1 MAVAQ
6 PPVPS
11 AASQRPLQSSRA
23 LAHEGWA
30 PGDRTVLGMLGA
42 LLLVLLALTWRH
54 WGIIDTDTGLELT
67 VADLIAHGH
76 LAYRDVQ
83 YSYGPVGLYS
93 LALAFTV
100 FGSSMSTAIAFGLL
114 QTVAILLVFY
124 ALARTWVRPL
134 TAGLASAAL
143 IAIGLSGWADFV
155 LPNTNSAT
163 FGLLFLLLALLA
175 LSRDRTILAG
185 LAFGVLALTRI
196 EFAAAGAATAIAYTI
211 GVARVDDRRAALRAL
226 IRMAVP
232 GILLPLIVLGFFAS
246 EVGTSR
252 LITQNLFPVNF
263 ASSEANYQRSLS
275 PLSFASLV
283 ATLGRGLVYLTLLA
297 GLLVSAERM
306 QQSTRRGLARLSAAW
321 PLALAVLSLLVLDG
335 ILRVLGAF
343 PETRSLIQTE
353 SKRLLLG
360 MSWLPAL
367 ILLAVVL
374 ALARLFKRAAPL
386 RSWPLDL
393 ALLAAAAVLALRA
406 YDSFTTDTFAPYY
419 AAPALILLAIL
430 HEQIGKRWRSLGWV
444 SLGALALVVLSLL
457 VALGKGTTGGQ
468 TELVRS
474 ARGSFA
480 TTPAAAP
487 ALRQTISFIDAHTRP
502 GEPILSLPYGGLYFL
517 LDRPPALYN
526 LAFLPGDVV
535 STADQLK
542 AIARIKSER
551 VPYVV
556 LGNARFEA
564 WGEPQIGVN
573 YDRLLLAY
581 VQRAYRPVQEFGD
594 FASRLGGPL
603 SQAYRVYERRET

>member
-1 MAVAQ
+1 V
-6 PPVPS
+6 V
-11 AASQRPLQSSRA
+11 
-23 LAHEGWA
+23 
-30 PGDRTVLGMLGA
+30 GA
-42 LLLVLLALTWRH
+42 LLTLLLALTWRH
-54 WGIIDTDTGLELT
+54 WGIVDTDTGLELT

-93 LALAFTV
+93 LALAFAV
-100 FGSSMSTAIAFGLL
+100 FGSSVSTAIAFGLL
-114 QTVAILLVFY
+114 QTLAILIVFY
-124 ALARTWVRPL
+124 VLARTWVRPL
-134 TAGLASAAL
+134 TAGLATAAL

-175 LSRDRTILAG
+175 LSRDRTVLAG
-185 LAFGVLALTRI
+185 VSFGLLALTRI
-196 EFAAAGAATAIAYTI
+196 EFAAAGAAAALAYTI
-211 GVARVDDRRAALRAL
+211 GVARVHDRRAAVRAL
-226 IRMAVP
+226 FRMAVP
-232 GILLPLIVLGFFAS
+232 GLAIPLIVLGLFAE

-283 ATLGRGLVYLTLLA
+283 ATLGRGLVYLTLLG
-297 GLLVSAERM
+297 GLLAAALRVQE
-306 QQSTRRGLARLSAAW
+306 STRRGVSRLVAAW
-321 PLALAVLSLLVLDG
+321 PLALAVLSLLALDG
-335 ILRVLGAF
+335 VLRVLGAF
-343 PETRSLIQTE
+343 PDTRSLIQTE
-353 SKRLLLG
+353 CRRLLIG

-367 ILLAVVL
+367 ILLAGVI
-374 ALARLFKRAAPL
+374 ALARLFRRAAPL

-430 HEQIGKRWRSLGWV
+430 HEQIGERWRGVSRV
-444 SLGALALVVLSLL
+444 SLAAMAIVVLSLL
-457 VALGKGTTGGQ
+457 VALGKGTTAGQ
-468 TELVRS
+468 TALVRS
-474 ARGSFA
+474 ARGTFA

-487 ALRQTISFIDAHTRP
+487 ALRQTIGFIDAHTSP
-502 GEPILSLPYGGLYFL
+502 GEPILSLPYGALYFL
-517 LDRPPALYN
+517 VDRPPALYN
-526 LAFLPGDVV
+526 LAFLPGDVA
-535 STADQLK
+535 STADQQQ
-542 AIARIKSER
+542 AIARLQHER
-551 VPYVV
+551 VRYVI
-556 LGNARFEA
+556 LGNARFDA
-564 WGEPQIGVN
+564 WGEPQIGVD

-581 VQRAYRPVQEFGD
+581 VARSYRQVAGFGD

>member
-1 MAVAQ
+1 MAVAR
-6 PPVPS
+6 PPAPAS
-11 AASQRPLQSSRA
+11 APQVHSSHA
-23 LAHEGWA
+23 LAREGWA
-30 PGDRTVLGMLGA
+30 PSDRTVLGMLGA
-42 LLLVLLALTWRH
+42 LLVVLVALTWRH

-83 YSYGPVGLYS
+83 YSYGPAGLYS
-93 LALAFTV
+93 LALAFAV
-100 FGSSMSTAIAFGLL
+100 FGSSMSTAIWFGLL
-114 QTVAILLVFY
+114 QTVAILAVFY

-143 IAIGLSGWADFV
+143 IAIGLSGWANFV

-196 EFAAAGAATAIAYTI
+196 EFAAAGAASAVAYSI
-211 GVARVDDRRAALRAL
+211 GVARVHDRRAALRAL
-226 IRMAVP
+226 LRMAVP
-232 GILLPLIVLGFFAS
+232 GILIALIVLGFFA
-246 EVGTSR
+246 ERVGTSR

-297 GLLVSAERM
+297 GLLVSAQRI
-306 QQSTRRGLARLSAAW
+306 QDSTRRGLARFSAAW
-321 PLALAVLSLLVLDG
+321 PLAVAVISLLVLDG
-335 ILRVLGAF
+335 ALRVVGAF

-367 ILLAVVL
+367 ILLALVL
-374 ALARLFKRAAPL
+374 ALARLLKRAAPL

-444 SLGALALVVLSLL
+444 SLTALALVVLSLL

-474 ARGSFA
+474 ARGSFG
-480 TTPAAAP
+480 TTPATAP

-535 STADQLK
+535 STSDQQA
-542 AIARIKSER
+542 AIAHLKRER
-551 VPYVV
+551 VAYVV
-556 LGNARFEA
+556 LGNARFDA
-564 WGEPQIGVN
+564 WGAPQIGVN

-581 VQRAYRPVQEFGD
+581 VQQAYRPVEEFGD

-603 SQAYRVYERRET
+603 SQAYRVYERRGA

>member
-6 PPVPS
+6 APATVSRPHTQPS
-11 AASQRPLQSSRA
+11 QAIAR
-23 LAHEGWA
+23 EGWA
-30 PGDRTVLGMLGA
+30 PGDRTVLGLLGA
-42 LLLVLLALTWRH
+42 LLVVLLALTWRH

-67 VADLIAHGH
+67 VADLLAHGH

-83 YSYGPVGLYS
+83 YSYGPLGLYS
-93 LALAFTV
+93 LALAFAV
-100 FGSSMSTAIAFGLL
+100 FGSSFSAAVAFGLL

-163 FGLLFLLLALLA
+163 FGLLFLLLSLLA
-175 LSRDRTILAG
+175 MSRDRTVLAG
-185 LAFGVLALTRI
+185 VALGALALTRI
-196 EFAAAGAATAIAYTI
+196 EFAAAGAAAAVAYAI
-211 GVARVDDRRAALRAL
+211 GVASVYDRRAALRAL

-246 EVGTSR
+246 QVGTSR

-275 PLSFASLV
+275 PLSFASLIV
-283 ATLGRGLVYLTLLA
+283 TLGRGLVYLTLLA
-297 GLLVSAERM
+297 GLLASAEKIQR
-306 QQSTRRGLARLSAAW
+306 STRRGLARLRGAW
-321 PLALAVLSLLVLDG
+321 PLVLAVLSLLALDG

-343 PETRSLIQTE
+343 PDTRSLIQTE
-353 SKRLLLG
+353 SKRMLLA

-367 ILLAVVL
+367 ILLAGVL

-406 YDSFTTDTFAPYY
+406 YDSFTTDTFAAYY

-430 HEQIGKRWRSLGWV
+430 HEQIGKRRPNLNWV
-444 SLGALALVVLSLL
+444 SLAALALVVFSLL
-457 VALGKGTTGGQ
+457 FALSKGTTAGQ
-468 TELVRS
+468 TALVRS

-480 TTPAAAP
+480 STPAAAP
-487 ALRQTISFIDAHTRP
+487 ALQQTIAFLNTHTRP
-502 GEPILSLPYGGLYFL
+502 GEQIFSLPYGGLYFL
-517 LDRPPALYN
+517 VDRPPALYN
-526 LAFLPGDVV
+526 LAFLPGDVA
-535 STADQLK
+535 STADQQQ
-542 AIARIKSER
+542 AIAHLKREQVR
-551 VPYVV
+551 YVI
-556 LGNARFEA
+556 LGNARFDA
-564 WGEPQIGVN
+564 WGAPQIGVD

-581 VQRAYRPVQEFGD
+581 VAHSYRQVKEFGD

-603 SQAYRVYERRET
+603 SQAYRVYERREM